1 MELSKVQVIPK
12 ARVPIVKITDA
23 LTKVEV
29 DISFNMDS
37 GPSTAALIQK
47 HVADFPVLL
56 PLTFVVK
63 HFLVQRSLNEVYTG
77 GLNSYGIISMIIS
90 FLQLHPRIDTP
101 KSLDDVNLGVL
112 LIEFFELYGK
122 NFNYEVVGISLLNGG
137 SYFNK
142 WVASWDKSPFSI
154 RDPLDEANDVT
165 CRSSNM
171 KRIRIAFAHAY
182 AVLVSKLLNRG
193 LHPSLTTLSSIV
205 NIHPEAILARRNALY
220 NWLQRGKTLSRP
232 EDIEQLRLP
241 VRLLLQTSIPAE
253 DGHLPAPDEVK
264 AGGSDTEEVDELTIA
279 GNEYTESGT
288 LSEDSDEN
296 IDDDGYTDI
305 NYQEV
310 DGSGNAAAQNSP

>member
-1 MELSKVQVIPK
+1 
-12 ARVPIVKITDA
+12 
-23 LTKVEV
+23 
-29 DISFNMDS
+29 
-37 GPSTAALIQK
+37 
-47 HVADFPVLL
+47 
-56 PLTFVVK
+56 
-63 HFLVQRSLNEVYTG
+63 
-77 GLNSYGIISMIIS
+77 
-90 FLQLHPRIDTP
+90 
-101 KSLDDVNLGVL
+101 
-112 LIEFFELYGK
+112 
-122 NFNYEVVGISLLNGG
+122 
-137 SYFNK
+137 
-142 WVASWDKSPFSI
+142 
-154 RDPLDEANDVT
+154 
-165 CRSSNM
+165 M